1 MRLVHISEE
10 GGIERFTPRPANPTQ
25 YAGPAPVVWAVAEEG
40 RWSYLVPR
48 DCPRIYTYAIET
60 TDAADIERFLDGDPG
75 RRVLTIEAA
84 WYERACSTTL
94 YAYEFRPDD
103 FWLHDA
109 TARYYLSE
117 REQIPIAQT
126 TIANPLRALV
136 GEGVEVRIT
145 PSLWE
150 LRERVYRS
158 SLAWG
163 FIRMR
168 NAAPPAQGYGAFL
181 PL

>member
-10 GGIERFTPRPANPTQ
+10 GGIERFTPRPAKPTQ
-25 YAGPAPVVWAVAEEG
+25 YAGQAPVVWAVAAEG

-48 DCPRIYTYAIET
+48 DCPRIYAYAIET
-60 TDAADIERFLDGDPG
+60 STVEDVERFLDGD
-75 RRVLTIEAA
+75 RAKRVLTIEAA
-84 WYERACSTTL
+84 WFERACTTIL
-94 YAYEFRPDD
+94 YEYEFRLDD

-109 TARYYLSE
+109 TARYYLSG
-117 REQIPIAQT
+117 REQLPISQRV
-126 TIANPLRALV
+126 IVNPLQALV
-136 GEGVEVRIT
+136 EEGVEVRIT

-168 NAAPPAQGYGAFL
+168 NAAPPAQGYEAFL